1 MQLTSFFAASIALG
15 LIIAVAVLFR
25 SHRRSRLKRVEW
37 WVAVANRHRLKIEN
51 PGEPHE
57 IEVEGT
63 YRGVEVRA
71 FLAGGHIGKGL
82 NLYTHCVAEVP
93 GGAPPGLLIATHSPI
108 RRLDRGRSGP
118 PVALIPPDIA
128 SVYAVHGFDADKTV
142 ELTTDPELGELLM
155 KAASVAD
162 FVRVDGRT
170 VRLEK
175 RGMLGQAMPG
185 FMDLTCRLA
194 AGLAEA
200 HERPW
205 ATFAK
210 EHGLLLRGMGT
221 NSTQRVLRG
230 HIRGQRVSI
239 EMGVLPG
246 DRQTT
251 FTTIKVALNLR
262 LPAGFRLAPH
272 APNPPRGTF
281 RIGVK
286 ALDDQIQVQGTNRDQ
301 IVSMLTQPVLRD
313 HLAAFYEVCPYTII
327 ENNSVTAGGPGLLT
341 GDMGAQVSAVMDLA
355 VAIRKAWSNVQVRAG
370 DPSGGRREPRSAA
383 RG

>member
-1 MQLTSFFAASIALG
+1 MTSLSAALAALVP
-15 LIIAVAVLFR
+15 IAVAMLPVVAVVVLFR
-25 SHRRSRLKRVEW
+25 SHRRSRVKRVEW
-37 WVAVANRHRLKIEN
+37 WAAVANRHRLTIRN

-57 IEVEGT
+57 VELEGS
-63 YRGVEVRA
+63 YRGVDVKA
-71 FLAGGHIGKGL
+71 FLAGGHIGRGL
-82 NLYTHCVAEVP
+82 NLYTHCVAQVP

-118 PVALIPPDIA
+118 RVEPANADIA
-128 SVYAVHGFDADKTV
+128 GAYDVFGSDLDKTI
-142 ELTTDPELGELLM
+142 ELVGDPTLRALLM
-155 KAASVAD
+155 KAADVAD
-162 FVRVDGRT
+162 YVRLDRRT

-175 RGMLGQAMPG
+175 RGMLGQDMPA
-185 FMDLTCRLA
+185 FVDLTCRLA

-205 ATFAK
+205 LTFAQA
-210 EHGLLLRGMGT
+210 HGLLLRGMGT
-221 NSTQRVLRG
+221 RSSQRVLRG

-239 EMGVLPG
+239 EMGVLPS
-246 DRQTT
+246 DKQTT

-272 APNPPRGTF
+272 SDAPPRGTF
-281 RIGVK
+281 QVGVK

-301 IVSMLTQPVLRD
+301 IVSLLTQPVLRD
-313 HLAAFYEVCPYTII
+313 YLAAFYEVCPYTII

-341 GDMGAQVSAVMDLA
+341 GDMAAQVSAVMDLA
-355 VAIRKAWSNVQVRAG
+355 SAFRKAWEQVQP
-370 DPSGGRREPRSAA
+370 DGGRRSARPAA